1 MASLFFIL
9 HWHKHSC
16 KEPNN
21 DTDFNYNDI
30 KEALKRTK
38 SIVESSNIG

>member
-16 KEPNN
+16 KEPND
-21 DTDFNYNDI
+21 DTDFNDI

-38 SIVESSNIG
+38 SIVESSNIGK